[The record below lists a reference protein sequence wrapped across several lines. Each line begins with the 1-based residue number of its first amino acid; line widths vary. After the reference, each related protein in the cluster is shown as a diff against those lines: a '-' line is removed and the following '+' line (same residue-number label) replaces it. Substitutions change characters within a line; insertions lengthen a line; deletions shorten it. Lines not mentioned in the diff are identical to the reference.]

1 MKHSILLLAAVI
13 ALCSMNMNADEL
25 PPNLGS
31 IAWARSQE
39 SFSEVSSFIALHR
52 WLLEQGFNPCKPV
65 RFKEIIEPEPTPNMQ
80 TFWYVGSYNGSPL
93 VHIRLELGIDPSHLG
108 LDVQI
113 GAASNDELE
122 GLKKKF
128 QPFID
133 ESKKRVQQSIPLH
146 KRAE

>member
-1 MKHSILLLAAVI
+1 MKHSLLLATVI
-13 ALCSMNMNADEL
+13 ALCSTHVNADEL
-25 PPNLGS
+25 PPVLSS

-52 WLLEQGFNPCKPV
+52 WLLEQGFSPCKPV
-65 RFKEIIEPEPTPNMQ
+65 HFKEIIEPEPPPNME

-93 VHIRLELGIDPSHLG
+93 VHIRLELGTEPNHLG

-113 GAASNDELE
+113 GAASKDELE
-122 GLKKKF
+122 DLKKKF
-128 QPFID
+128 QPLID
-133 ESKKRVQQSIPLH
+133 ESKKRVRQIVYSH